1 MPTRFALKIA
11 LLPLPCGIIR
21 AVTTQRTVLPH
32 IGLNA
37 QLLSLRQTYRSAGIS
52 WYIYNLLTHLA
63 QDERDLRYTAFLSDK
78 QFQAHKG
85 LNAQRSRWPTHK
97 PLLRILWEQT
107 VLPPAL
113 QKAKVDLL
121 HALAFVAPLAAPV
134 PFITTIYD
142 LSFIRYP
149 QAFRPH
155 NRWYLRTFTKHSA
168 RRAKAIIAIS
178 ESTRQ
183 DVIQAFGVSPEKVH
197 TVYCGVDS
205 AFKPLPPAQIDA
217 FKAKRGL
224 PNRFILRLGTIE
236 PRKNVE
242 GLIKAYALWRK
253 QDQNAPKL
261 FIAGGK
267 GWYYQQVFQLVETLE
282 LSEHIVFPGYL
293 PQEELPLWYNAG
305 ELFVYPSHFEGFGL
319 PALEA
324 MACGTPIIT
333 SNVSSLPEVAG
344 QAGLLVSPADTVALS
359 RAMQKVF
366 YNADLAHQMRQKGLA
381 QAAKFN
387 WRKTAA
393 QTAQIY
399 RQTLEKEG

>member
-21 AVTTQRTVLPH
+21 AVTEQRAVLPH

-37 QLLSLRQTYRSAGIS
+37 HLLSLQQTYRSAGIS

-63 QDERDLRYTAFLSDK
+63 QGETGFQYTAFLSDP
-78 QFQAHKG
+78 QFQAHNG
-85 LNAQRSRWPTHK
+85 LSVQRSQWPTYK
-97 PLLRILWEQT
+97 PIVRILWEQA
-107 VLPPAL
+107 VLPLAL
-113 QKAKVDLL
+113 KKAKIDLL
-121 HALAFVAPLAAPV
+121 HALAFAAPLAAPV

-149 QAFRPH
+149 EAFRPH

-205 AFKPLPPAQIDA
+205 DFKPLPPTAIAA
-217 FKAKRGL
+217 FKAKKGL
-224 PNRFILRLGTIE
+224 PEKFILRLGTIE

-253 QDQNAPKL
+253 QDKNAPKL

-267 GWYYQQVFQLVETLE
+267 GWYYQRVFQLVEE
-282 LSEHIVFPGYL
+282 LGLNEHIVFPGYL
-293 PQEELPLWYNAG
+293 PQEDLPLWYNASD
-305 ELFVYPSHFEGFGL
+305 LFVYPSHFEGFGL
-319 PALEA
+319 PVLEA
-324 MACGTPIIT
+324 MACGTPVIT

-344 QAGLLVSPADTVALS
+344 EAGILVSPTDTKALS
-359 RAMQKVF
+359 QAMQTIF
-366 YNADLAHQMRQKGLA
+366 HNAELTRQMQEKGLA

-399 RQTLEKEG
+399 SRVVG